1 MKDPENV
8 VDAATDELAPQV
20 PTRPSDGSASQGI
33 ADPRAIRLE
42 RVLRLG
48 RQLRMQVAF
57 DDTGWLRGEVDLI
70 FTKNP
75 DGTIWPVKVRVGR
88 EATDEDVLARGGPV
102 ARCAQYNAAIRTL
115 RQLGERLAQSVQ
127 QGRITLA
134 PGSPVEYAYRVLSRL
149 DELIAR
155 RQLSTMGHGT
165 VCIATLLLETEF
177 FERCD
182 AHLAPLVQAAE
193 REAPAVAPRVP
204 SPPRPARRWLR
215 WMTRGLKGARHAE
228 SRR

>member
-1 MKDPENV
+1 VRDPENI
-8 VDAATDELAPQV
+8 VDPAAGELGTQV
-20 PTRPSDGSASQGI
+20 PTLPSDGSASQGI

-42 RVLRLG
+42 RALRLG

-70 FTKNP
+70 FTKKP

-127 QGRITLA
+127 HGRITLA
-134 PGSPVEYAYRVLSRL
+134 PGSPVEYAHRVLSRL

-155 RQLSTMGHGT
+155 RQLSTMGNGT
-165 VCIATLLLETEF
+165 VCIATLVREIDY

-193 REAPAVAPRVP
+193 REALAVAPRDA

-215 WMTRGLKGARHAE
+215 WMTRGPKGARYAE